1 MQGRHRTIGGHYTV
15 IPLADDG
22 WDPIKDVKR
31 GVGHGYSHRLHNA
44 HGDVF
49 VECLVWKGRY
59 AGLDDMSRP
68 RDSSGGEP

>member
-1 MQGRHRTIGGHYTV
+1 MWATG
-15 IPLADDG
+15 IPIASTM
-22 WDPIKDVKR
+22 R
-31 GVGHGYSHRLHNA
+31 M
-44 HGDVF
+44 GDVF